1 MTSAI
6 SAATIASSGTNTTTV
21 LTVLAQAAAYSSQ
34 TANTAEMAEIDKLI
48 QNRLTN
54 QIAALEP
61 SSDAAVINAL
71 TSQISGLQAQQSSME
86 KLEAQYG
93 GNANIFPGLQ
103 SLLAELQTYAASG
116 NSSAFDTTLAAA
128 NVDVADLKVIAA
140 PAPFQ
145 PDLVTNL
152 KENGLGI
159 GNSASYDLST
169 EAGQQ
174 AAEAA
179 VSSAQTLV
187 GQIFSITGSNQLL
200 ASDLVTSLT
209 TQIGTL
215 TSVQQQMESDERRRG
230 AEQDRGIDGRCAEP
244 GASDR
249 AFARQHPDHRQHGVE
264 RRKSA
269 AAGDI
274 GVRGA
279 AGCGGRDAGELLPD
293 QLGAGD
299 PVAPHVRLGYSAA
312 CGAPARVC
320 AAMSVKVANR
330 RRVRTSMPSTVARN
344 SRT

>member
-1 MTSAI
+1 MRRRQWREAWSDGVTSAI
-6 SAATIASSGTNTTTV
+6 SAATIASSGTTTTTV

-34 TANTAEMAEIDKLI
+34 SANTAEMAEINKLI

-61 SSDAAVINAL
+61 SSDSSVINAL

-116 NSSAFDTTLAAA
+116 NSSAFDTTLSAA
-128 NVDVADLKVIAA
+128 NVDVGDLKVIAA

-169 EAGQQ
+169 ETGQQ

-179 VSSAQTLV
+179 VSSAQTFI
-187 GQIFSITGSNQLL
+187 GKIFSITGSNHLI
-200 ASDLVTSLT
+200 AGDLVTSLT
-209 TQIGTL
+209 TQIGSL
-215 TSVQQQMESDERRRG
+215 TSVQQQMESDG
-230 AEQDRGIDGRCAEP
+230 D
-244 GASDR
+244 
-249 AFARQHPDHRQHGVE
+249 
-264 RRKSA
+264 A
-269 AAGDI
+269 AAQKQIAALTQNAQNQEHLIELSLGSTQTIASMVSKVDNPPQP
-274 GVRGA
+274 VTSVFEALQEAVGA
-279 AGCGGRDAGELLPD
+279 TPAN
-293 QLGAGD
+293 
-299 PVAPHVRLGYSAA
+299 YSPTNS
-312 CGAPARVC
+312 APAIL
-320 AAMSVKVANR
+320 SLL
-330 RRVRTSMPSTVARN
+330 T
-344 SRT
+344 

>member
-6 SAATIASSGTNTTTV
+6 SAATIASSGTNTTTA
-21 LTVLAQAAAYSSQ
+21 LTVLAQSAAYSSQ
-34 TANTAEMAEIDKLI
+34 TANTAEMTEIDKLI

-116 NSSAFDTTLAAA
+116 NSSAFDTTLAAT

-179 VSSAQTLV
+179 VSSAQTLA
-187 GQIFSITGSNQLL
+187 GRIFSITGSNQLL

-209 TQIGTL
+209 TQIGSL
-215 TSVQQQMESDERRRG
+215 TGVQQQMES
-230 AEQDRGIDGRCAEP
+230 
-244 GASDR
+244 ASDTE
-249 AFARQHPDHRQHGVE
+249 AQSKIKALTEDAQNQEHLIELSLGSTQTIASMVSNVE
-264 RRKSA
+264 NPPQPVTSVFEA
-269 AAGDI
+269 LQDA
-274 GVRGA
+274 VGA
-279 AGCGGRDAGELLPD
+279 TPAS
-293 QLGAGD
+293 
-299 PVAPHVRLGYSAA
+299 YSPANS
-312 CGAPARVC
+312 APAIL
-320 AAMSVKVANR
+320 SLL
-330 RRVRTSMPSTVARN
+330 T
-344 SRT
+344 